1 MPCSIRRIRY
11 SLFFDQVLQSNEA
24 DGPGFWTAV
33 AVQQPVARTIAC
45 LQTSSD
51 CIVLFRCSIIEH
63 RNHQNEM
70 MQSLEVRK

>member
-51 CIVLFRCSIIEH
+51 CIILF
-63 RNHQNEM
+63 
-70 MQSLEVRK
+70 